1 MRGAYSQTVARPS
14 FREIGYYVSVEPG
27 TDDRTVGNPQL
38 QLSEVESY
46 DVRAEYVSEFGDLA
60 AISAFYK
67 TIDDPI
73 ESIVV
78 RNPLDFDSGSAAL
91 FRTFFNNPSQAQ
103 VWGIEVEARKSL
115 DFFSLDLGLD
125 FPGVEVLDY
134 LTVGGNFTY
143 VNAEVD
149 RTDAEIARSREYFG
163 VAAGDVAR
171 FGGLK
176 RSRRLFG
183 QPEWI
188 ANADVTFD
196 QPDWGTTATL
206 AYFAI
211 SDVLDAAGTATLGP
225 NGSAVAFTLDR
236 YLDQFHQLDLIVSQ
250 RIWRGLTAKVS
261 VKNLTDSTRRRIY
274 DPEQTVGTVTERSWK
289 YGRDYSFSLGYTHAF

>member
-1 MRGAYSQTVARPS
+1 MARPS

-46 DVRAEYVSEFGDLA
+46 DVRAEYVGELGDLVA
-60 AISAFYK
+60 LSAFYK

-91 FRTFFNNPSQAQ
+91 FRTFFNNPNQAKL
-103 VWGIEVEARKSL
+103 WGIEVEARKTL
-115 DFFSLDLGLD
+115 DFFYLDLGLD
-125 FPGVEVLDY
+125 FPGVEFLDY
-134 LTVGGNFTY
+134 LSLGGNFTY
-143 VNAEVD
+143 VDAEVD
-149 RTDAEIARSREYFG
+149 RTAAEIARTRAYFG
-163 VAAGDVAR
+163 VAAGDVVR
-171 FGGLK
+171 FAGLE

-206 AYFAI
+206 SVFAI

-225 NGSAVAFTLDR
+225 DGSVVAFTLDR
-236 YLDQFHQLDLIVSQ
+236 YLDQYHQLDLVVSQ

-274 DPEQTVGTVTERSWK
+274 DPEQTSGRVTERSWT
-289 YGRDYSFSLGYTHAF
+289 YGRDWAFSLGYTHEF